1 MQKPLSISL
10 QKKPFNTT
18 EKKSFQ
24 YHYKNLFQYHCKL
37 FFLQYHC
44 EKNSF
49 NITAKT
55 SFNITAKKIFFNI
68 TAKKTLSISL
78 QKDLFQY
85 HCKKTLS
92 ISLHT
97 VEKGVGTEVCN
108 QFQRITI
115 SIGHLRALD
124 TPLKYVKRFN
134 SIQSFVLISTS
145 SLGLRDLLL
154 KSFPFLP

>member
-1 MQKPLSISL
+1 MQFFLLVGRRPLFPMFIETRPTLFRLKSPLSISL
-10 QKKPFNTT
+10 QK
-18 EKKSFQ
+18 
-24 YHYKNLFQYHCKL
+24 NLCQYHCK
-37 FFLQYHC
+37 
-44 EKNSF
+44 K
-49 NITAKT
+49 
-55 SFNITAKKIFFNI
+55 
-68 TAKKTLSISL
+68 
-78 QKDLFQY
+78 LFQY

-92 ISLHT
+92 ISLQKNSFNITAKTSLNTTAKKLFQYHCKKPLSISPAT